1 MRPYLRLY
9 VIKTKKVFNKHFSTE
24 FERDKFARRLKYSKK
39 LIVLSKG
46 V

>member
-1 MRPYLRLY
+1 MQPYLRLY
-9 VIKTKKVFNKHFSTE
+9 VIKTKKVFNKYFSTE
-24 FERDKFARRLKYSKK
+24 FERDKFARKLKYSKK